1 MAEWQVDILQK
12 LFTKP
17 KSSGAGSSIDLQDGF
32 QDPSL
37 TESGEVFTAT
47 RDLLYACPIMCS
59 VAERRLS
66 VSFASLQVL
75 VVHPDCSVE
84 ERVLTAEALG
94 LAPRDTS
101 LFAPQPVGMS
111 VQRATIV
118 PRDNAVLVRTEIA
131 RAIIHPDKTIL
142 FPCRCALLQASPCGC
157 APLSTPGN
165 DKCLS
170 ASEDLLLHTAGVC
183 HPESLQQTVY
193 ALMLGHLQ

>member
-1 MAEWQVDILQK
+1 MDFKTPALPSQERSSLQQK
-12 LFTKP
+12 F
-17 KSSGAGSSIDLQDGF
+17 
-32 QDPSL
+32 
-37 TESGEVFTAT
+37 
-47 RDLLYACPIMCS
+47 LLYACPIMCS

-84 ERVLTAEALG
+84 ERVQTAEALG

-165 DKCLS
+165 AKCLS